1 MEKDNSLLFKGMLI
15 LGFGL
20 LLSAYSISSYIEV
33 KNFAKNVDFELV
45 DGNIELSSEDKYYKY
60 LTFAD
65 YINKKLNKNRNL
77 PIKNSSCTYLNYAQ
91 HNAIELY
98 QLTNLKMEGDAAKRN
113 VASGNIRTLYDIIDS
128 YSTCKAYPEY
138 KTELKNILT
147 EIEQTANSNID
158 TELRMQKFLNGY
170 RDKDKQEEDA
180 ALQEEN
186 LTPEQNIEQREE
198 TPQVQT
204 PIQEQ

>member
-45 DGNIELSSEDKYYKY
+45 DGNVELSSEDKYYKY

-170 RDKDKQEEDA
+170 RDKDKQEEDT

>member
-1 MEKDNSLLFKGMLI
+1 
-15 LGFGL
+15 
-20 LLSAYSISSYIEV
+20 V

-186 LTPEQNIEQREE
+186 LTPEQNTEPREE

>member
-45 DGNIELSSEDKYYKY
+45 DGNVELSSEDKYYKY

-186 LTPEQNIEQREE
+186 LTQEQNIEQREK

>member
-170 RDKDKQEEDA
+170 RDKDKQEEDT